1 MKEWEVPE
9 EATKKI
15 RKTVDMV
22 TEISMNKIEKNV
34 VNPFIVLLKDEPV
47 KALETYVLKPFHAMI
62 SKVLGTYEKENDS
75 EKSNISKLSI
85 SFKSEMST
93 KTALVDNLDERDQL
107 G

>member
-34 VNPFIVLLKDEPV
+34 VNPFLVLLKDEPV

-85 SFKSEMST
+85 ILKV
-93 KTALVDNLDERDQL
+93 KCQQKPRLLII
-107 G
+107 